1 MADFGALTLR
11 IQAEGT
17 GDVLRQLTALEQ
29 QAKQAAVS
37 AEGGFKGA
45 GAALRVF
52 DKSIAETTSLFSLQA
67 RTADV
72 TNKQLV
78 SQIRD
83 NAAAQLQWMQQ
94 VGASEAQQLRFAA
107 AIQTFERRV
116 QSATK
121 AQNQNRASLV
131 GMGRDGRSAMIGLG
145 FAISQMASTGEA
157 SLLSLARQ
165 ISTITALLGG
175 KLGIAG
181 IGATIGIGI
190 FDFIRARA
198 KVQGEIAR
206 DAATQGAR
214 DVANIQKAQL
224 QQEEAAQR
232 LAFDRELSSL
242 KQFYDARQEITQR
255 GIDAEIAVKRAEVR
269 SLGEPI
275 AGESKKE
282 TADRLLAQQR
292 AAAEIVALERQG
304 LATQI
309 ALAGERENAERSLKD
324 TLIGFETQRLE
335 AQGDAHSAR
344 LRQIDVEAEAFRR
357 ALGPAANAE
366 ERVQRFVDAMVLQA
380 NLARE
385 QVQIGRLQTDLET
398 KRQAIQNELK
408 AGRITELQAARE
420 VAKAERDALPDLKRM
435 VDLAL
440 RFAAALGDK
449 GAQAEL
455 EALRTQ
461 INGLG
466 TLLTPLQQRMQSVLA
481 NIDNSI
487 GPTIHAAGERIRQMI
502 EDAGGVITV
511 DIVLRAETLVAAAA
525 QVDQQFASLG
535 QGFGS
540 TLADSIAAAASGSSG
555 GDVLL
560 RGLGSIMQQMGG
572 ALLTYGLAMQGLLPS
587 LLNPFTSGPAAIA
600 AGITLTALGAA
611 LGAAASGRGGRGSTT
626 STAITA
632 GAASSINFQRLIID
646 PNAAARDRVARSAS
660 GSLAIAGAAPRESIE
675 VIGIETP
682 RGQKLIGT
690 ANARYTRRGG

>member
-232 LAFDRELSSL
+232 LAFDRGLSSL